1 MTLEGSRDGVCLLLH
16 SRLLVE
22 KPLYWRERSSRLCRV
37 HARFFGE
44 ILEDVEDGGKSWS
57 REGQEEEVS
66 LK

>member
-1 MTLEGSRDGVCLLLH
+1 MFITIGSEGQG
-16 SRLLVE
+16 
-22 KPLYWRERSSRLCRV
+22 RV
-37 HARFFGE
+37 PNTYRILGE